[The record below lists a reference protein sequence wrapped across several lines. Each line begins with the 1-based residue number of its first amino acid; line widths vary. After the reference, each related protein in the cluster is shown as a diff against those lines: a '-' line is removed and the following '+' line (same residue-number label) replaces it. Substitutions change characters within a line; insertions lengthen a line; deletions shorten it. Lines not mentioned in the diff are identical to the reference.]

1 MYISWKGQSCFLLN
15 AQKLKAG
22 QVNIVIDPYGPEL
35 GLRVPN
41 LTADILLITHNHPDH
56 SNIKAVA
63 GSPFIINGPGE
74 YEIKEVYIQGI
85 ASWHDSAEGEERGGN
100 TIYVIEAEDLRICH
114 LGDLGQKE
122 LTDNQLNSIG
132 EVDVLLVPIGGN
144 FTISEKEAISIMSQ
158 VEPRITIPMHYSIP
172 KLKGKLEGVD
182 KFLKSLGI
190 KEIKPEAKLS
200 VKKKDLSADEAK
212 VVVLEP

>member
-15 AQKLKAG
+15 TQKLKAG
-22 QVNIVIDPYGPEL
+22 QVNIVIDPYGPEV

-56 SNIKAVA
+56 NNIKAVA

-74 YEIKEVYIQGI
+74 YEIKEVYMQGI

-100 TIYVIEAEDLRICH
+100 TIYVIEAEDLRICP

-122 LTDNQLNSIG
+122 WTD
-132 EVDVLLVPIGGN
+132 
-144 FTISEKEAISIMSQ
+144 
-158 VEPRITIPMHYSIP
+158 R
-172 KLKGKLEGVD
+172 
-182 KFLKSLGI
+182 
-190 KEIKPEAKLS
+190 
-200 VKKKDLSADEAK
+200 
-212 VVVLEP
+212 